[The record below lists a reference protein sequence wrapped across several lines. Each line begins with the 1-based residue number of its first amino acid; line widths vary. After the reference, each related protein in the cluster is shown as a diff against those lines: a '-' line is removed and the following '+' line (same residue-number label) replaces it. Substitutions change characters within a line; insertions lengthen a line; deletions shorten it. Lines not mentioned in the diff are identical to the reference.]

1 MTQSPSNSAGA
12 LLLSPAASRTL
23 FALGFAA
30 LLALVSGAVIIA
42 SYGKNPF
49 EAYWLMARGAFGS
62 WYSITEVLVK
72 AAPFTYTGLAVALAA
87 TMQLWNIGC
96 EGQLVM
102 GGVFATGAALFLVPE
117 SPALVALPTVAMA
130 GALGGALW
138 GLIPAVLKVTS
149 RVSEILSTLL
159 LNYVAIIF
167 MEHLFYGPWRDPAG
181 MGFPGTAMISEA
193 AQLPRLFGTRLH
205 PGLIGAVIFAF
216 ILYWLLSRS
225 SWGYK
230 VRASGKGPQAA
241 QYAGFDAGRL
251 TLTTL
256 AASGALAGM
265 AGMAEITGLHH
276 RLQAGLAIGYG
287 YDGIIVAFLARLNP
301 LAVPVAAV
309 ALGGLMVGGEQLQS
323 RMGLPAS
330 ISIALE
336 AALLFGVL
344 GGEALARWRETR
356 RAKRKA
362 SLHPDLAGK
371 TLPATGAAVH
381 PVESGAQGEADVR

>member
-1 MTQSPSNSAGA
+1 MTAATQTSAQNAGRR
-12 LLLSPAASRTL
+12 LSPNTSRAL

-30 LLALVSGAVIIA
+30 LFALVSGGVIFA
-42 SYGKNPF
+42 CYGKNPF
-49 EAYWLMARGAFGS
+49 EAYWLMAQGAFGS
-62 WYSITEVLVK
+62 WYSLTEVLVK

-102 GGVFATGAALFLVPE
+102 GGVFATGTALFIVPE
-117 SPALVALPTVAMA
+117 SPALVALPAVIIA

-138 GLIPAVLKVTS
+138 ALVPAVLKVTS

-205 PGLIGAVIFAF
+205 PGLIGALFFALL
-216 ILYWLLSRS
+216 LYWVMSRS
-225 SWGYK
+225 AWGYR
-230 VRASGKGPQAA
+230 VRTAGKGPQAA
-241 QYAGFDAGRL
+241 RYAGFDSGRL
-251 TLTTL
+251 TLT
-256 AASGALAGM
+256 AMAVSGALAGL

-323 RMGLPAS
+323 RLGLPAS
-330 ISIALE
+330 ISMALE

-344 GGEALARWRETR
+344 GGEALARWRER
-356 RAKRKA
+356 RNALRA
-362 SLHPDLAGK
+362 
-371 TLPATGAAVH
+371 AAVGNEDS
-381 PVESGAQGEADVR
+381 PAGSTTDTQDGSQEDRNVR

>member
-1 MTQSPSNSAGA
+1 MTQHTSNPTGA
-12 LLLSPAASRTL
+12 LRLSPTASRTL

-30 LLALVSGAVIIA
+30 LLALVSGAIIIA
-42 SYGKNPF
+42 SYGKNPL
-49 EAYWLMARGAFGS
+49 EAYWFMARGAFGS
-62 WYSITEVLVK
+62 WYSVTEVLVK

-102 GGVFATGAALFLVPE
+102 GGVFATGAALFIVPE
-117 SPALVALPTVAMA
+117 SSALVALPTVAMA

-205 PGLIGAVIFAF
+205 PGLIGAVLFAF
-216 ILYWLLSRS
+216 VLYWVLSRS
-225 SWGYK
+225 TWGYK

-241 QYAGFDAGRL
+241 RYAGFDAGRL

-330 ISIALE
+330 ISLALE

-344 GGEALARWRETR
+344 GGEALARWRDTR
-356 RAKRKA
+356 KAKRKA
-362 SLHPDLAGK
+362 ALPADTAK
-371 TLPATGAAVH
+371 TPPATGTAVH
-381 PVESGAQGEADVR
+381 PVESGAQGKADVR